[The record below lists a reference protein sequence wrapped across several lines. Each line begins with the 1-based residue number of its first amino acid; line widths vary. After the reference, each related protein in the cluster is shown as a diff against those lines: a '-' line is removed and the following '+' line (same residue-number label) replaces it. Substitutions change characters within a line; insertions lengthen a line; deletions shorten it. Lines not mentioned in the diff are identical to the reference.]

1 MHPDQVTAPYPVEE
15 WVRLRRLGSAGATIA
30 RFQGVSV
37 GTVVARTA
45 KYGPFPPT
53 AAMLEMI
60 ARRRAGEALARSLPS
75 WASAFNGSARVTK
88 DAGPFPAATVGPE
101 TAADW
106 VRQLSTTGEGAPGR
120 HRCRIGCQCPSRRG
134 RDAAV
139 WAVSNSSAGGQPSSG
154 AIARWPGGS
163 VWRSSLG
170 TVISLCREAGKG
182 SPCQFGGKPAAPT
195 RPPAARR
202 SCG

>member
-1 MHPDQVTAPYPVEE
+1 
-15 WVRLRRLGSAGATIA
+15 VRLRRLGSAGATIA

-139 WAVSNSSAGGQPSSG
+139 WAVSNSSAGAS
-154 AIARWPGGS
+154 R
-163 VWRSSLG
+163 
-170 TVISLCREAGKG
+170 
-182 SPCQFGGKPAAPT
+182 APE
-195 RPPAARR
+195 P
-202 SCG
+202 